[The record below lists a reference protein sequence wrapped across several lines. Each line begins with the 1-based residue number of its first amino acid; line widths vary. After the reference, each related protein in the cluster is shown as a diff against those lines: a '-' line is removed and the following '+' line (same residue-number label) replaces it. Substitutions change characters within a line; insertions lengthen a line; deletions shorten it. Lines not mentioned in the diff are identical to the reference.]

1 MKKLMLMCA
10 LVGVAVLFAGCSSL
24 QAVGT
29 SKLSGQS
36 LTPSGNTVAHV
47 SASAGGL
54 YFLWI
59 PLFVGSET
67 TPGSI
72 SVCAEDTGNVTA
84 VTRMVTRKAKELG
97 ATRTIDLVSSKSSQM
112 IPGPIPFLFYWK
124 TATVSG
130 NAVR

>member
-1 MKKLMLMCA
+1 MLMCA

-29 SKLSGQS
+29 NNLSGQS
-36 LTPSGNTVAHV
+36 LTQSGSTVAHV
-47 SASAGGL
+47 TASAGGF

-67 TPGSI
+67 APGSI
-72 SVCAEDTGNVTA
+72 SVCNEDTGNVTA
-84 VTRMVTRKAKELG
+84 VTRMVTRKAQELG
-97 ATRTIDLVSSKSSQM
+97 GTSTIDLVSTKSSQM
-112 IPGPIPFLFYWK
+112 MPFPIPFLFYWK

-130 NAVR
+130 NAIR

>member
-10 LVGVAVLFAGCSSL
+10 LVGVAALFAGCSSL

-36 LTPSGNTVAHV
+36 LTQSGNTVAHI
-47 SASAGGL
+47 SATTAGY

-59 PLFVGSET
+59 PLFVGSEKA
-67 TPGSI
+67 PGSI
-72 SVCAEDTGNVTA
+72 AVLNEDTANVTA
-84 VTRMVTRKAKELG
+84 ATRMVTRKAQELG
-97 ATRTIDLVSSKSSQM
+97 ATRVIDLVSTKTSSGT
-112 IPGPIPFLFYWK
+112 GPIPLLFYWK

>member
-10 LVGVAVLFAGCSSL
+10 LVGVAALFAGCSSL
-24 QAVGT
+24 SAVGT

-36 LTPSGNTVAHV
+36 LTPSGSTVAHV
-47 SASAGGL
+47 SASTAGL

-59 PLFVGSET
+59 PLFVGSENA
-67 TPGSI
+67 PGTIAVFS
-72 SVCAEDTGNVTA
+72 EDTCNVTA
-84 VTRMVTRKAKELG
+84 VTRMVTRKSKEIG
-97 ATRTIDLVSSKSSQM
+97 GTRTIDLVSSKSSQM

-124 TATVSG
+124 TATISG

>member
-10 LVGVAVLFAGCSSL
+10 LVGAAVIFAGCSSL

-29 SKLSGQS
+29 SNLSGQS
-36 LTPSGNTVAHV
+36 LTQSGNTVAHI
-47 SASAGGL
+47 SASAGGF

-59 PLFVGSET
+59 PLFTGSET
-67 TPGSI
+67 APGSI
-72 SVCAEDTGNVTA
+72 SVFSEDTGNVTA
-84 VTRMVTRKAKELG
+84 VTRMVTRKAKEVG
-97 ATRTIDLVSSKSSQM
+97 GTRTIDLVSTKSSQM
-112 IPGPIPFLFYWK
+112 MPFPIPFLFYWK

>member
-10 LVGVAVLFAGCSSL
+10 LAGVALLFAGCSSL
-24 QAVGT
+24 QAVGV

-47 SASAGGL
+47 SASAGGF

-59 PLFVGSET
+59 PLFVGSEQS
-67 TPGSI
+67 PGAI
-72 SVCAEDTGNVTA
+72 SAFNENTGNVTA

-97 ATRTIDLVSSKSSQM
+97 ATRTVNLVSTQSSQM
-112 IPGPIPFLFYWK
+112 MPFPIPFLFYWK